1 MSSNITLRN
10 ITLQS
15 HNKHNALL
23 NLYLYNKQ
31 NLLLTVDTVFL
42 NYSLLI
48 NITDNNYGLYI
59 CLYAFSKCH
68 FYTLIKEIA

>member
-48 NITDNNYGLYI
+48 NNYGLYI